1 MVQLF
6 ARQNGYEFGSVLR
19 IGSGEAI
26 LDTPFKRFVTYSV
39 RKFALSIADWQYGTF
54 QTKMPLPKAIF
65 VKKAGQYWDAYGRKN
80 GLTRQD
86 MQTMRVED
94 E

>member
-1 MVQLF
+1 MKPI
-6 ARQNGYEFGSVLR
+6 LR

-39 RKFALSIADWQYGTF
+39 RKFALSIAGTF
-54 QTKMPLPKAIF
+54 QMKMPLPKPIF
-65 VKKAGQYWDAYGRKN
+65 VKKAGQCWDAYGRKN
-80 GLTRQD
+80 GPTRKD

>member
-1 MVQLF
+1 MKLI
-6 ARQNGYEFGSVLR
+6 LR

-26 LDTPFKRFVTYSV
+26 LDTPFKRFVTYFV

-54 QTKMPLPKAIF
+54 QTKMPLPKPIF
-65 VKKAGQYWDAYGRKN
+65 VKKAGQCWDAYGRKN
-80 GLTRQD
+80 GPPRKD